1 MRAVKASV
9 SRALQPGTMLNVVD
23 NSGGRKAKLIS
34 VVGIKT
40 SQSRRQ
46 EAGVSDLV
54 KVAIK
59 KGKPEVKGK
68 EFPALVVRQRKKYRR
83 ADGTRIHFED
93 NGVILLANMELM
105 TPKGT
110 EIKGPIA
117 REVIQRFPSIGKI
130 ASIIS

>member
-1 MRAVKASV
+1 MRAIKASV
-9 SRALQPGTMLNVVD
+9 SRALQPGTILNVVD
-23 NSGGRKAKLIS
+23 NSGARKAKLIS
-34 VVGIKT
+34 VIGVQT
-40 SQSRRQ
+40 SQAKRQ
-46 EAGVSDLV
+46 EAGVGDLI

-59 KGKPEVKGK
+59 KGKPDVKGE

-93 NGVILLANMELM
+93 NGAILLANMELM

-117 REVIQRFPSIGKI
+117 KEVIQRFPSIGKI